1 MSSNWS
7 KFNLAK
13 HYQMIVLPEGTGERC
28 RGIYNQYL
36 SSCCR
41 AISAP
46 VLPWMELL
54 CCYLRPALCPG
65 ALHSPW
71 QEGTARLCS
80 GDRPGAEVSMDTGK
94 ISACKELSSP
104 GAAAQAKAEALFL
117 LKMKYSYF
125 KPHFPCSH
133 PQGNLRQEFGIW
145 DVGLG

>member
-54 CCYLRPALCPG
+54 CCYLRPALVSWGSAQSLAGGDSQALLRGQARSRGQHGHWKNFSLERIVQPWSSCPG
-65 ALHSPW
+65 KS
-71 QEGTARLCS
+71 
-80 GDRPGAEVSMDTGK
+80 
-94 ISACKELSSP
+94 
-104 GAAAQAKAEALFL
+104 
-117 LKMKYSYF
+117 
-125 KPHFPCSH
+125 
-133 PQGNLRQEFGIW
+133 
-145 DVGLG
+145 